1 MRQSTEFLAS
11 LGVALAGI
19 ATWSLFT
26 VFLASHLRVP
36 VLA

>member
-11 LGVALAGI
+11 LGVALVGV

-26 VFLASHLRVP
+26 AYLAGHLLMP